1 MPAATA
7 RTRTKAP
14 AAAVAV
20 AAATL
25 AIPPLAKGETYVG
38 AIVGPDGKGS
48 HVILLPGDKNRI
60 TWSQALEWAKGLG
73 GDLPNRVEQ
82 ALLFAHHRDAFERDW
97 YWSNTQT
104 PTTSAGPG
112 TRPSASATSTTTTS
126 TTSSEL
132 ARSAEHPFNHSKGER

>member
-7 RTRTKAP
+7 RTRSKAP

-60 TWSQALEWAKGLG
+60 TWSQALEWAKEQG

-104 PTTSAGPG
+104 ADDERWAWYQTFSYGYQYYTT
-112 TRPSASATSTTTTS
+112 R